1 MTQPHR
7 IHTASLTLDFR
18 HSSEAERFERDAP
31 RFVQQQLLPLID
43 TLFDR
48 FSPPHQL
55 WVIDHLTLDLG
66 ALPASDLESALLAA
80 LQQQLT
86 DALRARQPSDATQP
100 QKDHDGDAA
109 EIQVLDGPAAQWRQ
123 LQFFLQH
130 GVMPWHYSN
139 RQGWRQADSH
149 RHWLA
154 DAVRRHYA
162 ELNRLLNASARPTSP
177 IARLVSQL
185 PATALNGWLEQLT
198 PAHQDI
204 ALRCLA
210 AQPEPDAM
218 PAALRARLHRYW
230 HQRIHQALRQRRLR
244 QELLPI
250 WATLLGAQ
258 RARFLLALYA
268 CGQQP
273 EVVRGMAQA
282 VDDDAFD
289 DLLTLLAPQAQPFI
303 QQVIRHPAW
312 FRHPE
317 PTVATDQSAPLDL
330 LLREFTLHY
339 LLVQRGSQFNKRR
352 YMAGLVGRMAAH
364 HNIERTD
371 VLQTLYLQLAAW
383 PGDQALKQPL
393 LSLLTTL
400 WGEMAPLARALPH
413 LPDMTPGAQPVR
425 HRPTTGD
432 AVKHREPVETETAD
446 HQLRQQWAEALQ
458 QADDAALNRVWR
470 QCSPAMLLTLRPL
483 LMRYGQQSQVRQRW
497 VVRFS
502 AATQYRLLTLL
513 EPADAPF
520 IRDLMDDV
528 RASQPAIAARS
539 ANAPGE
545 SLLTHSLWSL
555 TFSYLLAE
563 RGSEFNRQSYLDA
576 LLRQLA
582 AHHNLSSQ
590 ALIDA
595 LLHHLHSAAAATAV
609 RRALLT
615 MLTRLR
621 ESEPPAPPQPESAP
635 APAPKPPAT
644 YHIDADLPVPAH
656 PLLDAA
662 CYQYLYD
669 VLALGDPTRRFEPP
683 AEAQTAWRAAS
694 SYAGNDLQRCV
705 QRLLTHHPL
714 LLQRWLAAS
723 THHPAGWLRLCAA
736 LRPSQA
742 AQLLAQLVALR
753 QPASRLRSLTTTLDN
768 VTRRLTVA
776 QRQAFYGQMIDT
788 LAANRTPDWLAIRD
802 TVSQL
807 APSSVPPQPVNATT
821 ADASAQSAM
830 DDDSALALLNRL
842 ARHAPATIADDDIAA
857 LSAALARLLPAQP
870 EAVRRFLLPA
880 LRSADTAE
888 RLADA
893 LSDTLHT
900 ALLLLLCRADFLA
913 LHPYGRFI
921 TNLCH
926 RHPAYHGAAQ
936 VLESQLWRT
945 LYHHLF
951 VAGSPPDIAAFIID
965 YLDRLATNEPLRSH
979 QPSPAAFYRFLLQQ
993 AQAERLPMTHV
1004 LTERLQRL
1012 ITAAGLHQ
1020 EPPAIVAVANAG
1032 QAPEPAIAATPPVEQ
1047 PNVADAPRPAAAP
1060 DMAVP
1065 DIAVPD
1071 IAAQDIAAPDSAA
1084 SDSAVPDI
1092 AMPSNA
1098 APNSVAPDMAV
1109 PDTAV
1114 PAVIDWRGDETL
1126 NTDEPVSIANA
1137 GLVLVAPYLPR
1148 LLTRLALVQDG
1159 AFPQPDARYQAIHRL
1174 QYLVDQGQNCAEYH
1188 LALNKLLCGL
1198 PLNAPIPL
1206 TPPPDAAARDTLD
1219 ALLAAILQHWNA
1231 LGHTSVDGL
1240 RQTFLQ
1246 REGTLW
1252 RQADSWKLEVAPGPF
1267 DMLLDRLPWGY
1278 STIKYPW
1285 MDRPLHVVWR

>member
-7 IHTASLTLDFR
+7 IHTASLTLDFC

-43 TLFDR
+43 ALFDR

-55 WVIDHLTLDLG
+55 WVIDHLTFDLG

-86 DALRARQPSDATQP
+86 DALRAQQPSDATLP
-100 QKDHDGDAA
+100 HKDHDTSAA

-130 GVMPWHYSN
+130 GVMPWHYSS

-162 ELNRLLNASARPTSP
+162 ELNRLLSASARPASP

-185 PATALNGWLEQLT
+185 PATALNGWLERLT

-218 PAALRARLHRYW
+218 PAALRARLHRHW

-258 RARFLLALYA
+258 RARFLLVLYA

-282 VDDDAFD
+282 VDDNAFD
-289 DLLTLLAPQAQPFI
+289 DLLKLLAPQAQPFI

-317 PTVATDQSAPLDL
+317 TTVATDQSALLDQ

-400 WGEMAPLARALPH
+400 WGEMAPLARALPG
-413 LPDMTPGAQPVR
+413 LPDMTPGVQPVR

-432 AVKHREPVETETAD
+432 AIRHREPVETETAD

-483 LMRYGQQSQVRQRW
+483 LMRCGQRSQVRQRW

-502 AATQYRLLTLL
+502 TATQYRLLTLL

-582 AHHNLSSQ
+582 AHHNLSRQ

-609 RRALLT
+609 RQALLT
-615 MLTRLR
+615 LLTRLR
-621 ESEPPAPPQPESAP
+621 ESDPPVPPPQPKPELK
-635 APAPKPPAT
+635 PKPT
-644 YHIDADLPVPAH
+644 TSYHIDADLPVPES

-669 VLALGDPTRRFEPP
+669 ALTLGDPTRRFEPP
-683 AEAQTAWRAAS
+683 AEVQTTWRAAS

-723 THHPAGWLRLCAA
+723 THHPASWLRLCAA

-753 QPASRLRSLTTTLDN
+753 QPATRLRSLTTTLDN

-776 QRQAFYGQMIDT
+776 QRQAFYGQMIDA

-802 TVSQL
+802 AVSQL
-807 APSSVPPQPVNATT
+807 APSSGVVTPQPVNATPP
-821 ADASAQSAM
+821 AAPAQSTM
-830 DDDSALALLNRL
+830 DDDTALALLNRL
-842 ARHAPATIADDDIAA
+842 ASHAPATIADDDIAA
-857 LSAALARLLPAQP
+857 LSAALTRLLPSQP
-870 EAVRRFLLPA
+870 EAVRRVLLPA
-880 LRSADTAE
+880 RRSADTAE

-900 ALLLLLCRADFLA
+900 ALLLQLCRNDFLA

-921 TNLCH
+921 ANLCH
-926 RHPAYHGAAQ
+926 RHPAYRGAAQ
-936 VLESQLWRT
+936 VLESLLWRV
-945 LYHHLF
+945 LYRHLF
-951 VAGSPPDIAAFIID
+951 AVGSAPDIAAFITD
-965 YLDRLATNEPLRSH
+965 YLDRLATDGRLRSH

-993 AQAERLPMTHV
+993 AQAERLPVTHT

-1020 EPPAIVAVANAG
+1020 EPPAIVAVTDAG

-1047 PNVADAPRPAAAP
+1047 PNVAAAPRPAAAP
-1060 DMAVP
+1060 D
-1065 DIAVPD
+1065 
-1071 IAAQDIAAPDSAA
+1071 SAA
-1084 SDSAVPDI
+1084 S
-1092 AMPSNA
+1092 N
-1098 APNSVAPDMAV
+1098 
-1109 PDTAV
+1109 TAV

-1126 NTDEPVSIANA
+1126 NTDEPVPIANA

-1159 AFPQPDARYQAIHRL
+1159 AFPQPEARYQAIHRL
-1174 QYLVDQGQNCAEYH
+1174 QYLVDQGQNCAEYQ

-1252 RQADSWKLEVAPGPF
+1252 RQADSWKLEVVPGPF
-1267 DMLLDRLPWGY
+1267 DILLDRLPWGY
-1278 STIKYPW
+1278 STIKYAW

>member
-43 TLFDR
+43 ALFDR

-55 WVIDHLTLDLG
+55 WVIDHLTFDLG

-86 DALRARQPSDATQP
+86 DALRAQQPSDVTLP
-100 QKDHDGDAA
+100 HEDHDTSAA

-130 GVMPWHYSN
+130 GVMPWHYSS

-162 ELNRLLNASARPTSP
+162 ELNRLLSASARPASP

-185 PATALNGWLEQLT
+185 PATALNGWLERLT

-218 PAALRARLHRYW
+218 PAALRARLHRHW

-282 VDDDAFD
+282 VDDNAFD

-317 PTVATDQSAPLDL
+317 TTVATDQSAPLDQ

-400 WGEMAPLARALPH
+400 WGEMAPLARALPG
-413 LPDMTPGAQPVR
+413 LPDMTSGAQPVR
-425 HRPTTGD
+425 HRPVTGD
-432 AVKHREPVETETAD
+432 AVRHREPVAAETAD

-470 QCSPAMLLTLRPL
+470 QCSPAMLLTLRPV
-483 LMRYGQQSQVRQRW
+483 LMRCGQRSQVRQRW

-520 IRDLMDDV
+520 IRDLVDDV

-582 AHHNLSSQ
+582 AHHNLSRQ

-595 LLHHLHSAAAATAV
+595 LLHHLGAAAATAV
-609 RRALLT
+609 RQALLT
-615 MLTRLR
+615 LLTRLR
-621 ESEPPAPPQPESAP
+621 ESDPPVPPPQPKPELK
-635 APAPKPPAT
+635 PKPT
-644 YHIDADLPVPAH
+644 TSYHIDADLPVPES

-669 VLALGDPTRRFEPP
+669 VLTLGDPTRRFEPP

-723 THHPAGWLRLCAA
+723 THHPASWLRLCAA

-753 QPASRLRSLTTTLDN
+753 QPATRLRSLTTTLDN

-776 QRQAFYGQMIDT
+776 QRQAFYGQMIGA
-788 LAANRTPDWLAIRD
+788 LAANRTPDWVAIRD
-802 TVSQL
+802 AVSQL
-807 APSSVPPQPVNATT
+807 APSSGVVAPQPVNATPP
-821 ADASAQSAM
+821 AAPAQSTM
-830 DDDSALALLNRL
+830 DDDTALALLNRL
-842 ARHAPATIADDDIAA
+842 ASHAPATIADDDIAA
-857 LSAALARLLPAQP
+857 LSAALARLLPSQP
-870 EAVRRFLLPA
+870 EAVRRVLLPA
-880 LRSADTAE
+880 LRSANTAE

-900 ALLLLLCRADFLA
+900 ALLLRLCRNDFLA

-926 RHPAYHGAAQ
+926 RHPAYRGAAQ
-936 VLESQLWRT
+936 VLESLLWRV
-945 LYHHLF
+945 LYRHLF
-951 VAGSPPDIAAFIID
+951 AVGSPPDIAAFITD
-965 YLDRLATNEPLRSH
+965 YLHRLATDGRLRSH

-993 AQAERLPMTHV
+993 AQAERLPVTHT

-1020 EPPAIVAVANAG
+1020 EPPAIVAVTDAG

-1047 PNVADAPRPAAAP
+1047 PNVAAAPRPAAAP

-1065 DIAVPD
+1065 DIA
-1071 IAAQDIAAPDSAA
+1071 APDSAA
-1084 SDSAVPDI
+1084 SDSATLNSAASDI
-1092 AMPSNA
+1092 
-1098 APNSVAPDMAV
+1098 AV

-1126 NTDEPVSIANA
+1126 NTDEPVPIANA

-1159 AFPQPDARYQAIHRL
+1159 AFPQPEARYRAIHRL
-1174 QYLVDQGQNCAEYH
+1174 QYLVDQGQNCAEYQ

-1252 RQADSWKLEVAPGPF
+1252 RQADSWKLEVVPGPF
-1267 DMLLDRLPWGY
+1267 DILLDRLPWGY